1 MRWRGPLLL
10 WGGGIGIAVSLFLS
24 DVPLFQKDVLRKIPA
39 VSRAKGHPS
48 HLQRAWLTYAFSL
61 SSTLCCTDARY
72 IRSLL
77 IPPMPQV
84 SSYFQGKP

>member
-39 VSRAKGHPS
+39 VSSLTFVGEFSDIVNLATHQYPLSIHRA
-48 HLQRAWLTYAFSL
+48 RFSFAE
-61 SSTLCCTDARY
+61 SSNA
-72 IRSLL
+72 
-77 IPPMPQV
+77 QV
-84 SSYFQGKP
+84 SSYFKGWSGR